1 MTRNKGEKMNGEIS
15 QSKRIELEVKKLGIF
30 ELRGLAREVGVPSPT
45 TKKREELIENILER
59 INKGQLDE
67 VVVTKKGR
75 PFKKLAVVDN
85 LLNSMTMQDKFS
97 NQTKLVSFEDIL
109 SFAQV
114 MPVISNVANQI
125 GQFNGIIRKN
135 ASSDIFMF
143 YDFETAQ
150 AIFLPNELEFVSLI
164 QNGDDV
170 ECKAKKINNNQ
181 YIATEITSINGMK
194 PGEYKASHID
204 LGEQI
209 ISSASLNFADKNVF
223 VGRRNLSI
231 VKENFY
237 ENENFD
243 KLASK
248 AVKEGYKIVY
258 LSLNSSIE
266 DQIKLRSCQG
276 KVLSTKF
283 DDQCVQSLNKAL
295 DCISLCENLVSHGE
309 KVLLIIPDIINVVRA
324 LDYCFIDQAKMYG
337 HSMQSII
344 VAQKILSLGRAYK
357 SGANITIMLCCDEN
371 DVNDEFVTNQLI
383 KICKMI

>member
-1 MTRNKGEKMNGEIS
+1 MNGEIS
-15 QSKRIELEVKKLGIF
+15 QNKRIELEVKKLGIF

-45 TKKREELIENILER
+45 TKKREELIDNILDR
-59 INKGQLDE
+59 INKGGLDE

-85 LLNSMTMQDKFS
+85 LLNNMTLQDKFS
-97 NQTKLVSFEDIL
+97 NQTKLISYEDIL

-125 GQFNGIIRKN
+125 GQFNGIVRQSAN
-135 ASSDIFMF
+135 SDILMF

-164 QNGDDV
+164 HNGDEV
-170 ECKAKKINNNQ
+170 ECRAKKINNNQ
-181 YIATEITSINGMK
+181 YFAVEITAINGMK
-194 PGEYKASHID
+194 PTEYKASHID

-209 ISSASLNFADKNVF
+209 ISTANLNFSDKKVF

-243 KLASK
+243 KLATQ
-248 AVKEGYKIVY
+248 ALKEGYKIVY

-266 DQIKLRSCQG
+266 DQIKLRYCQG

-283 DDQCVQSLNKAL
+283 DDPCVQSLNKAL
-295 DCISLCENLVSHGE
+295 DCISLCENLVTHGE
-309 KVLLIIPDIINVVRA
+309 KVLLIIPDIMNVVRA

-357 SGANITIMLCCDEN
+357 LGANVTIMLCCDEN
-371 DVNDEFVTNQLI
+371 DAGDEFVTNQLI

>member
-1 MTRNKGEKMNGEIS
+1 MNGEIS
-15 QSKRIELEVKKLGIF
+15 QNKRIELEVKKLGIF

-45 TKKREELIENILER
+45 TKKREELIDNILDR
-59 INKGQLDE
+59 INKGGLDE

-85 LLNSMTMQDKFS
+85 LLNNMTLQDKFS
-97 NQTKLVSFEDIL
+97 NQTKLISYEDIL

-125 GQFNGIIRKN
+125 GQFNGIVRQSAN
-135 ASSDIFMF
+135 SDILMF
-143 YDFETAQ
+143 YDFDSAQ

-164 QNGDDV
+164 HNGDEV
-170 ECKAKKINNNQ
+170 ECRAKKINNNQ
-181 YIATEITSINGMK
+181 YFAIEITAINGMK
-194 PGEYKASHID
+194 PTEYKASHID

-209 ISSASLNFADKNVF
+209 ISTANLNFSDKKVF

-243 KLASK
+243 KLATQ
-248 AVKEGYKIVY
+248 ALKEGYKIVY

-266 DQIKLRSCQG
+266 DQIKLRYCQG

-283 DDQCVQSLNKAL
+283 DDPCVQSLNKAL
-295 DCISLCENLVSHGE
+295 DCISLCENLVTHGE
-309 KVLLIIPDIINVVRA
+309 KVLLIIPDIMNVVRA

-357 SGANITIMLCCDEN
+357 LGANVTIMLCCDEN
-371 DVNDEFVTNQLI
+371 DAGDEFVTNQLI

>member
-1 MTRNKGEKMNGEIS
+1 MNGEIS
-15 QSKRIELEVKKLGIF
+15 QNKRIELEVKKLGIF

-45 TKKREELIENILER
+45 TKKREELIDNILDR

-85 LLNSMTMQDKFS
+85 LLNNMTLQDKFS
-97 NQTKLVSFEDIL
+97 NQTKLISYEDIL

-125 GQFNGIIRKN
+125 GQFNGIVRQSAN
-135 ASSDIFMF
+135 SDILMF
-143 YDFETAQ
+143 YDFDSAQ

-164 QNGDDV
+164 HNGDEV
-170 ECKAKKINNNQ
+170 ECRAKKINNNQ
-181 YIATEITSINGMK
+181 YFAIEITAINGMK
-194 PGEYKASHID
+194 PTEYKASHID

-209 ISSASLNFADKNVF
+209 ISTANLNFSDKKVF

-243 KLASK
+243 KLATQ
-248 AVKEGYKIVY
+248 ALKEGYKIVY

-266 DQIKLRSCQG
+266 DQIKLRYCQG

-283 DDQCVQSLNKAL
+283 DDPCVQSLNKAL
-295 DCISLCENLVSHGE
+295 DCISLCENLVTHGE
-309 KVLLIIPDIINVVRA
+309 KVLLIIPDIMNVVRA

-357 SGANITIMLCCDEN
+357 LGANVTIMLCCDEN
-371 DVNDEFVTNQLI
+371 DAGDEFVTNQLI

>member
-59 INKGQLDE
+59 ISKGQLDE

-150 AIFLPNELEFVSLI
+150 VIFLPNELDFVSLI

-181 YIATEITSINGMK
+181 YIATEITSINGMN
-194 PGEYKASHID
+194 PVEYKASHID

-237 ENENFD
+237 ENEYFD

-283 DDQCVQSLNKAL
+283 DDQCVQCLNKAL

>member
-1 MTRNKGEKMNGEIS
+1 MNGEIS
-15 QSKRIELEVKKLGIF
+15 QNKRIELEVKKLGIF

-45 TKKREELIENILER
+45 TKKREELIDNILDR
-59 INKGQLDE
+59 INKGGLDE

-85 LLNSMTMQDKFS
+85 LLNNMTLQDKFS
-97 NQTKLVSFEDIL
+97 NQTKLISYEDIL

-125 GQFNGIIRKN
+125 GQFNGIVRQSAN
-135 ASSDIFMF
+135 SDILMF
-143 YDFETAQ
+143 YDFEIAQ

-164 QNGDDV
+164 HNGDEV
-170 ECKAKKINNNQ
+170 ECRAKKINNNQ
-181 YIATEITSINGMK
+181 YFAIEITAINGMK
-194 PGEYKASHID
+194 PTEYKASHID

-209 ISSASLNFADKNVF
+209 ISTANLNFFDKKVF

-243 KLASK
+243 KIATQAL
-248 AVKEGYKIVY
+248 KEGYKIVY

-266 DQIKLRSCQG
+266 DQIKLRYCQG

-283 DDQCVQSLNKAL
+283 DDPCVQSLNKAL
-295 DCISLCENLVSHGE
+295 DCISLCENLVTHGE
-309 KVLLIIPDIINVVRA
+309 KVLLIIPDIMNVVRA

-357 SGANITIMLCCDEN
+357 LGANVTIMLCCDEN
-371 DVNDEFVTNQLI
+371 DAGDEFVTNQLI

>member
-1 MTRNKGEKMNGEIS
+1 MNGEIS

-337 HSMQSII
+337 HSMLTLT
-344 VAQKILSLGRAYK
+344 APH
-357 SGANITIMLCCDEN
+357 
-371 DVNDEFVTNQLI
+371 
-383 KICKMI
+383 

>member
-1 MTRNKGEKMNGEIS
+1 MNGEIS
-15 QSKRIELEVKKLGIF
+15 QNKRIELEVKKLGIF

-45 TKKREELIENILER
+45 TKKREELIDNILDR
-59 INKGQLDE
+59 INKGGLDE

-85 LLNSMTMQDKFS
+85 LLNNMTLQDKFS
-97 NQTKLVSFEDIL
+97 NQTKLISYEDIL

-125 GQFNGIIRKN
+125 GQFNGIVRQSAN
-135 ASSDIFMF
+135 SDILMF

-164 QNGDDV
+164 HNGDEV
-170 ECKAKKINNNQ
+170 ECRAKKINNNQ
-181 YIATEITSINGMK
+181 YFAIEITAINGMK
-194 PGEYKASHID
+194 PTEYKASHID

-209 ISSASLNFADKNVF
+209 ISTANLNFSDKKVF

-243 KLASK
+243 KLATQ
-248 AVKEGYKIVY
+248 ALKEGYKIVY

-266 DQIKLRSCQG
+266 DQIKLRYCQG

-283 DDQCVQSLNKAL
+283 DDPCVQSLNKAL
-295 DCISLCENLVSHGE
+295 DCISLCENLVTHGE
-309 KVLLIIPDIINVVRA
+309 KVLLIIPDIMNVVRA

-357 SGANITIMLCCDEN
+357 LGANVTIMLCCDEN
-371 DVNDEFVTNQLI
+371 DAGDEFVTNQLI

>member
-1 MTRNKGEKMNGEIS
+1 MNGEIS
-15 QSKRIELEVKKLGIF
+15 QNKRIELEVKKLGIF

-45 TKKREELIENILER
+45 TKKREELIDNILDR
-59 INKGQLDE
+59 INKGGLDE

-85 LLNSMTMQDKFS
+85 LLNNMTLQDKFS
-97 NQTKLVSFEDIL
+97 NQTKLISYEDIL

-125 GQFNGIIRKN
+125 GQFNGIVRQSAN
-135 ASSDIFMF
+135 SDILMF

-150 AIFLPNELEFVSLI
+150 AIFLPNELELVSLI
-164 QNGDDV
+164 HNGDEV
-170 ECKAKKINNNQ
+170 ECRAKKINNNQ
-181 YIATEITSINGMK
+181 YFAIEITAINGMK
-194 PGEYKASHID
+194 PTEYKASHID

-209 ISSASLNFADKNVF
+209 ISTANLNFSDKKVF

-243 KLASK
+243 KLATQ
-248 AVKEGYKIVY
+248 ALKEGYKIVY

-266 DQIKLRSCQG
+266 DQIKLRYCQG

-283 DDQCVQSLNKAL
+283 DDPCVQSLNKAL
-295 DCISLCENLVSHGE
+295 DCISLCENLVTHGE
-309 KVLLIIPDIINVVRA
+309 KVLLIIPDIMNVVRA

-357 SGANITIMLCCDEN
+357 LGANVTIMLCCDEN
-371 DVNDEFVTNQLI
+371 DAGDEFVTNQLI

>member
-1 MTRNKGEKMNGEIS
+1 MDNKGEKMIGEIS
-15 QSKRIELEVKKLGIF
+15 QNKRIELEVKKLGIF

-45 TKKREELIENILER
+45 TKKREDLIANILER
-59 INKGQLDE
+59 INKGQIDE
-67 VVVTKKGR
+67 VIVTKKGR
-75 PFKKLAVVDN
+75 PFKKLSVVDN
-85 LLNSMTMQDKFS
+85 ILTNMTMQDKMFD
-97 NQTKLVSFEDIL
+97 QTKLTSYEDIL

-114 MPVISNVANQI
+114 MPVIRNVGNQVDK
-125 GQFNGIIRKN
+125 FNGIIRKN
-135 ASSDIFMF
+135 TTSDMFMF

-150 AIFLPNELEFVSLI
+150 AIFLPNELQFVSVI
-164 QNGDDV
+164 QNGDEV

-181 YIATEITSINGMK
+181 YFAIEITSINGVK
-194 PGEYKASHID
+194 PEEYKAIHID
-204 LGEQI
+204 LGEQV
-209 ISSASLNFADKNVF
+209 ISTNCLNFSDKKIF

-243 KLASK
+243 KLASQ
-248 AVKEGYKIVY
+248 AIKEGYEVVY

-266 DQIKLRSCQG
+266 DQIKLRSCSG

-283 DDQCVQSLNKAL
+283 DDSFTQSLNKAF
-295 DCISLCENLVSHGE
+295 DCISLCENLVSHGK

-344 VAQKILSLGRAYK
+344 VAQKILSLGRAYQL
-357 SGANITIMLCCDEN
+357 GANITIMLCCDEN
-371 DVNDEFVTNQLI
+371 DANDEFVSNQLI

>member
-1 MTRNKGEKMNGEIS
+1 MNGEIS
-15 QSKRIELEVKKLGIF
+15 QNKRIELEVKKLGIF

-45 TKKREELIENILER
+45 TKKREELIDNILDR
-59 INKGQLDE
+59 INKGGLDE

-85 LLNSMTMQDKFS
+85 LLNNMTLQDKFS
-97 NQTKLVSFEDIL
+97 NQTKLISYEDIL

-125 GQFNGIIRKN
+125 GQFNGIVRQSAN
-135 ASSDIFMF
+135 SDILMF

-164 QNGDDV
+164 HNGDEV
-170 ECKAKKINNNQ
+170 ECRAKKINNNQ
-181 YIATEITSINGMK
+181 YFAIEITAINGMK
-194 PGEYKASHID
+194 PTEYKASHID

-209 ISSASLNFADKNVF
+209 ISTANLNFFDKKVF

-243 KLASK
+243 KLATQ
-248 AVKEGYKIVY
+248 ALKEGYKIVY

-266 DQIKLRSCQG
+266 DQIKLRYCQG

-283 DDQCVQSLNKAL
+283 DDPCVQSLNKAL
-295 DCISLCENLVSHGE
+295 DCISLCENLVTHGE
-309 KVLLIIPDIINVVRA
+309 KVLLIIPDIMNVVRA

-357 SGANITIMLCCDEN
+357 LGANVTIMLCCDEN
-371 DVNDEFVTNQLI
+371 DAGDEFVTNQLI